1 MEIKD
6 KIRGWNI
13 IEHYLLKVRDARY
26 RSALKAELAARAEKY
41 WGWLPVKADFDHPDL
56 DAWEENFVRQI
67 EIAIQ
72 YGVKPKDFGGEAHKA
87 LCEMTNFVR
96 HGGTLE
102 EIPAEIRTPCIVELY
117 QKVVQNEHRGLMEL
131 ADSVINRLKHP

>member
-87 LCEMTNFVR
+87 LCEMTIFVR
-96 HGGTLE
+96 HGGKLE
-102 EIPAEIRTPCIVELY
+102 DIPAEIRTPFIVELY
-117 QKVVQNEHRGLMEL
+117 QKIAQNEYKGLMEFI
-131 ADSVINRLKHP
+131 DSAINRLKRP